1 MTLKTVIDRLEEA
14 MLNEPFEY
22 KPKALGYR
30 GSVGPKESKH
40 SKGTGGRGIS
50 DSSPTSQNNE
60 VGGDGT
66 EREDR

>member
-22 KPKALGYR
+22 KPKALEYR
-30 GSVGPKESKH
+30 GPVGPKESEH
-40 SKGTGGRGIS
+40 SEGTGGRRIS
-50 DSSPTSQNNE
+50 DPSPTSQNNE

-66 EREDR
+66 EREDG

>member
-30 GSVGPKESKH
+30 GSVGPEESKH
-40 SKGTGGRGIS
+40 SKG
-50 DSSPTSQNNE
+50 
-60 VGGDGT
+60 
-66 EREDR
+66 DRRKENL

>member
-30 GSVGPKESKH
+30 GPVGPKESKH
-40 SKGTGGRGIS
+40 SKGTGGRRIS

-60 VGGDGT
+60 VGGDGQVGQ
-66 EREDR
+66 DR

>member
-30 GSVGPKESKH
+30 GSVGPEAVSYTH
-40 SKGTGGRGIS
+40 LTL
-50 DSSPTSQNNE
+50 PTILR
-60 VGGDGT
+60 V
-66 EREDR
+66 